1 MNEYETVY
9 VLQPD
14 LAATGLKKVKEKV
27 EKALIAG
34 KAEILVNEDWGK
46 RKLAYNIGK
55 FQFGH
60 YIYFNYSG
68 DGHFINELERILRL
82 DELVL
87 RFLTVKLSKEAR
99 SSKGKTKK
107 VTQPEEFKM
116 VFDESRPFRSSDK
129 QISRRRDDSLK
140 GEKNAKEI

>member
-14 LAATGLKKVKEKV
+14 LAATGEKKVKDKV
-27 EKALIAG
+27 KKVLSAG
-34 KAEILVNEDWGK
+34 KAKVLANEDWGK

-60 YIYFNYSG
+60 YLYFNYSG
-68 DGHFINELERILRL
+68 DGHFISELERILKL

-87 RFLTVKLSKEAR
+87 RFLTVKVAKEAH

-116 VFDESRPFRSSDK
+116 VFDESRPFKGGDR
-129 QISRRRDDSLK
+129 QGGRRKSDSLK
-140 GEKNAKEI
+140 GEKNAKKI